1 MSYASFC
8 CSCCCRCCCR
18 PLPCSAMLLSIEND
32 VQVAVAVAVA
42 VVDALVWQADQTR
55 PDQPRPT
62 PACLPGRASSLSPH
76 LSPRL
81 LAPQSVSLSVCLS
94 ACLRLLHLQQT
105 LPPRGGMLQLL
116 QSASA
121 SAQDLSHCSTD
132 CLQIFYMCAP
142 MRQRC
147 TRAYHNKQ

>member
-8 CSCCCRCCCR
+8 CSCCRCRCCCR

-55 PDQPRPT
+55 PAQT
-62 PACLPGRASSLSPH
+62 NACLPGRASSLSP
-76 LSPRL
+76 LVS
-81 LAPQSVSLSVCLS
+81 APQSVRLSACRS